1 MFTLKH
7 KMGNL
12 FVCQNLDTYEGS
24 CGWND
29 WTVEQEQNVTTYQQ
43 EYIQKNNL
51 QRTDVIASQIWT
63 NLTHIIKYRSCTK
76 KDARLADVEGSRI
89 YLFNSDGL
97 RQKLLK
103 IQQLPDTIEGKK
115 ELIAHLQ
122 RLIWISDHRKS

>member
-1 MFTLKH
+1 
-7 KMGNL
+7 
-12 FVCQNLDTYEGS
+12 
-24 CGWND
+24 
-29 WTVEQEQNVTTYQQ
+29 VTTYQQ

-63 NLTHIIKYRSCTK
+63 NLTHIIKHRSLTK
-76 KDARLADVEGSRI
+76 RKDARLADVESSRI

-97 RQKLLK
+97 RHRLLK

-115 ELIAHLQ
+115 ELIGHLQ